1 MTDRQISKK
10 HIIVS
15 NAFFL
20 FVFSLYTIVLCFIL
34 FNNLGSNAIADWDE
48 ARHGI
53 NAYEMVKSNDW
64 IVSTYQYEP
73 DLWNLKPPFS
83 YYLIA
88 LSYKVFGFNAFSLRL
103 YSALSL
109 LLVFLTSSYL
119 LYKFCGKISVCV
131 FGILYLSFG
140 EIFFGH
146 CGRTGDA
153 DALFL
158 LLYLLAMTSLVFS
171 NRHHWTLYIFGLCF
185 SFAFLTKSFHAVPIL
200 LIGIVYIIIS
210 KLFIAL
216 KLKEYI
222 FLGACLVVPILIW
235 AFFRYFSDGMSF
247 LGSMFGVDVTNR
259 MENGASNGGSYFGFI
274 KALITNRP
282 TQILIAVVFMCY
294 IIKAIINKSIK
305 IRIDYFQI
313 VLVIWFLVTLLF
325 FSLTRTIEFW
335 YYYPTFLCLILLA
348 ASMLSNLFLEI
359 INVGISSNKIVFA
372 SMCLLAVV
380 FIGISLKNIYGNIQ
394 ETFQIRTTEA
404 QKAITNFS
412 DNYPNYDSFDCYFI
426 KSKSE
431 DLATLEIKEGIWEQC
446 DVLCAELYGDY
457 KCLNGDVNH
466 FIQNEKSLIFI
477 EKSLMDKYEN
487 MLNKVQR
494 YEASDYYVFVH

>member
-1 MTDRQISKK
+1 MRKTDNS
-10 HIIVS
+10 HIIV
-15 NAFFL
+15 NAFFI
-20 FVFSLYTIVLCFIL
+20 FAFSLFTIVLCFIL

-64 IVSTYQYEP
+64 VVSTYQYES

-88 LSYKVFGFNAFSLRL
+88 LSYNIFGFNAFSLRL
-103 YSALSL
+103 YSVISL
-109 LLVFLTSSYL
+109 LLVFFISSYL
-119 LYKFCGKISVCV
+119 LYKYSGKIAVCV
-131 FGILYLSFG
+131 FGISYLSFG
-140 EIFFGH
+140 EFFFGH

-158 LLYLLAMTSLVFS
+158 LLYLLAMVSLVFS
-171 NRHHWTLYIFGLCF
+171 KHHHWTLYIFGLCF
-185 SFAFLTKSFHAVPIL
+185 SFAFLTKSFHAAPIL

-210 KLFIAL
+210 KLFKNL

-222 FLGACLVVPILIW
+222 LLGVCLVVPILIW
-235 AFFRYFSDGMSF
+235 AFFRYLSDGMSF

-282 TQILIAVVFMCY
+282 TQILIAVVILCY
-294 IIKAIINKSIK
+294 IIKVIINKSMK
-305 IRIDYFQI
+305 IRLNNFQI

-335 YYYPTFLCLILLA
+335 YYYPSFLCLILLA
-348 ASMLSNLFLEI
+348 ASMLSNLFSEI
-359 INVGISSNKIVFA
+359 IKIGISSNKIVFA
-372 SMCLLAVV
+372 SMCLLVIV
-380 FIGISLKNIYGNIQ
+380 FIGVSTKNIYGNIQ

-404 QKAITNFS
+404 QNAITNFS

-431 DLATLEIKEGIWEQC
+431 DPYPLEIKEGVWEQC

-457 KCLNGDVNH
+457 KCLNGDVNC
-466 FIQNEKSLIFI
+466 FIQNEKSLLFI
-477 EKSLMDKYEN
+477 EKTLMDKYEDV
-487 MLNKVQR
+487 LNKIRR
-494 YEASDYYVFVH
+494 YEVSDYYVFIH